1 MNGVYEVTFVVNAT
15 KTRVTRKFSSP
26 YLARK
31 FVNKLRYSKRC
42 TLLAYP
48 VFD

>member
-1 MNGVYEVTFVVNAT
+1 MSGFYEVIFLVNAT
-15 KTRVTRKFSSP
+15 KTQVTRKFSSP

-42 TLLAYP
+42 TLVVYP
-48 VFD
+48 ISD